1 MYFCRLLINVLN
13 MLIKCNYS
21 YHVYCSSIFLHIVL
35 QAMVK
40 FENPPRNKLVLVECR
55 AYAQNIE
62 HDITAKLGLV
72 NFELLVEDIDPT
84 TPVES
89 R

>member
-1 MYFCRLLINVLN
+1 MLLNSFDEVSECKDAYHEMFLCVCLNAVL
-13 MLIKCNYS
+13 K
-21 YHVYCSSIFLHIVL
+21 
-35 QAMVK
+35 AMVK
-40 FENPPRNKLVLVECR
+40 FENPPRNRLVLVECR

-72 NFELLVEDIDPT
+72 NFELLVEDTEPT
-84 TPVES
+84 APVES